1 MSRLRIVA
9 LGGLDENGNNMYS
22 IEIDNRIIIV
32 NTGIKYPEDTQFGVQ
47 YITPDLEYLKVNRN
61 KIAAVVI
68 THAHDDMMNGLPIFL
83 KEIKVPV
90 YGPRMCRVILK
101 NLMPS
106 SDYNKVD
113 FHEIDRNSE
122 YVIDGIRLTTFGL
135 THSTPDAL
143 GLAIETENGEI
154 VIAEQ
159 FVIDFNSH
167 DRAFD
172 CDVSRI
178 AEIGKKNVL
187 ALLMEAS
194 YADKPDFTSPK
205 HRISNLIRTTFED
218 AQGRIVVTVYD
229 QNYIRIK
236 EIIAMAREF
245 RRSVFFYDDELRNNI
260 EALSELGYY
269 TMPRGIE
276 IPKSKFNNDI
286 KNIVI
291 IVSGSGHK
299 LIELMNRIATDED
312 DILDLTEEDTVIIA
326 SPIVPGLEK
335 KASALEDE
343 LYKDGAHVVK
353 LDSKTVLSAHPSTED
368 IKMML
373 SLLKPK
379 YFIPTMGEYRNFISA
394 ANLALEI
401 GYTPDRIII
410 LDNGQ
415 IAYFNDG
422 ILLSCSDFIDVGEN
436 MVGDENN
443 KQITSFVLRDRE
455 TLSTDGVI
463 IIGIAINYNTKE
475 VIAGP
480 DIQSRGVIYVK
491 DSEYVI
497 KNIGKMAVELIEQHV
512 AEGTYDNMAIRAELR
527 ENASRYVLRETGKRP
542 MILPAII
549 EINLPAR

>member
-113 FHEIDRNSE
+113 FHEVDRNSE
-122 YVIDGIRLTTFGL
+122 YVIDGIRVTTFGL

-205 HRISNLIRTTFED
+205 HRISNLIRTTLRMLRDGSLSRF
-218 AQGRIVVTVYD
+218 T
-229 QNYIRIK
+229 IRTTS
-236 EIIAMAREF
+236 AS
-245 RRSVFFYDDELRNNI
+245 RRSSPWPGNSAVP
-260 EALSELGYY
+260 SSS
-269 TMPRGIE
+269 MM
-276 IPKSKFNNDI
+276 
-286 KNIVI
+286 
-291 IVSGSGHK
+291 
-299 LIELMNRIATDED
+299 MN
-312 DILDLTEEDTVIIA
+312 
-326 SPIVPGLEK
+326 
-335 KASALEDE
+335 
-343 LYKDGAHVVK
+343 
-353 LDSKTVLSAHPSTED
+353 
-368 IKMML
+368 
-373 SLLKPK
+373 
-379 YFIPTMGEYRNFISA
+379 
-394 ANLALEI
+394 
-401 GYTPDRIII
+401 
-410 LDNGQ
+410 
-415 IAYFNDG
+415 
-422 ILLSCSDFIDVGEN
+422 
-436 MVGDENN
+436 
-443 KQITSFVLRDRE
+443 
-455 TLSTDGVI
+455 
-463 IIGIAINYNTKE
+463 
-475 VIAGP
+475 
-480 DIQSRGVIYVK
+480 
-491 DSEYVI
+491 
-497 KNIGKMAVELIEQHV
+497 
-512 AEGTYDNMAIRAELR
+512 
-527 ENASRYVLRETGKRP
+527 
-542 MILPAII
+542 
-549 EINLPAR
+549 